1 VFLNDRLFRKSNSRS
16 PAMRNYS
23 EALAY
28 LNQFIS
34 YERTQPA
41 HYSPETLS
49 LDRVNQLLE
58 RLGRPDRSFR
68 SIHIAGTKGKGS
80 TAAMIESSLRAAGYR
95 TGLYTSP
102 HLHTFRERIRIDNEN
117 ITQEDFAASVDTLEP
132 HITAVE
138 GLTWF
143 EIVTAQA
150 FTQFAKSKIDVAVLE
165 VGLGGRFDATNVVTP
180 IVSVITS
187 LSLDHMNLLGNT
199 LEQIAF
205 EKAGIIKPR
214 VPIVSAP
221 QRLEAFDV
229 IRRVAR
235 LRAAPLTLVGRD
247 VIFERLS
254 ASLEGQGFQIVD
266 VPAGISPSGRDADH
280 DPPRACTFK
289 IPLLGSHQI
298 ANAAVAITALRI
310 ANEHGLLIGDDAIR
324 RGLFNVKWPGRLE
337 IVNREPLVVVDG
349 AHNGDSAQKLAT
361 ALPEV
366 FGIDDWT
373 VIIGISADKD
383 LSTILDALVPIA
395 SHIIVTRA
403 HNVRAADVESLAALV
418 SDRGQQPIVTSNVD
432 EAIVIALRHP
442 SPIIITGSLFTVADA
457 REAWAARSGVPLE
470 KDE

>member
-1 VFLNDRLFRKSNSRS
+1 
-16 PAMRNYS
+16 MRVYS

-49 LDRVNQLLE
+49 LDRVNQLLD

-117 ITQEDFAASVDTLEP
+117 ITQEDFAALVDALEP

-143 EIVTAQA
+143 EIVTALA
-150 FTQFAKSKIDVAVLE
+150 FTHFAQSKIDVAVLE

-199 LEQIAF
+199 IEQIAF
-205 EKAGIIKPR
+205 EKAGVIKLR
-214 VPIVSAP
+214 IPIVSAP
-221 QRLEAFDV
+221 QRPEAWDV

-247 VIFERLS
+247 VIFEKLS
-254 ASLEGQGFQIVD
+254 TSLEGQGFNIAD
-266 VPAGISPSGRDADH
+266 IPARTSTGGRDADDH
-280 DPPRACTFK
+280 PPRTCTFK
-289 IPLLGSHQI
+289 IPLLGSYQI
-298 ANAAVAITALRI
+298 GNAAVAITALRI
-310 ANEHGLLIGDDAIR
+310 ANERGLLISDDAIR

-337 IVNREPLVVVDG
+337 IVNREPLIVIDG
-349 AHNGDSAQKLAT
+349 AHNADSAQKLAA

-366 FGIDDWT
+366 FGIYEWT
-373 VIIGISADKD
+373 LIIGISADKD
-383 LSTILDALVPIA
+383 IPAILDALVPIA
-395 SHIIVTRA
+395 SRIIVTRA
-403 HNVRAADVESLAALV
+403 HNVRAADVETLGDLA
-418 SDRGQQPIVTSNVD
+418 SDRGRQPIIASNVD
-432 EAIVIALRHP
+432 EAISLALQHP

-457 REAWAARSGVPLE
+457 RAAWAARSGVPLE

>member
-1 VFLNDRLFRKSNSRS
+1 MFLNDRLFRKSNSRS
-16 PAMRNYS
+16 PVMRNYS
-23 EALAY
+23 KALAY

-49 LDRVNQLLE
+49 LDRVNQLLD

-199 LEQIAF
+199 IEQIAF

-254 ASLEGQGFQIVD
+254 ASLDGQEFQIVD
-266 VPAGISPSGRDADH
+266 VPAGRKSSDQGADYH
-280 DPPRACTFK
+280 PLRVSTFK
-289 IPLLGSHQI
+289 VPLLGSHQI
-298 ANAAVAITALRI
+298 TNAATTITALHAAHERGLPI
-310 ANEHGLLIGDDAIR
+310 SDEAIRAGLL
-324 RGLFNVKWPGRLE
+324 NVKWLGRLE
-337 IVNREPLVVVDG
+337 ILNHRPLLVVDG
-349 AHNGDSAQKLAT
+349 AHNADSAQKLAA

-366 FGIDDWT
+366 FGLDEWT
-373 VIIGISADKD
+373 LIIGISADKD
-383 LSTILDALVPIA
+383 LPAILDALVPIA

-418 SDRGQQPIVTSNVD
+418 SDRGQQPIVASNVD
-432 EAIVIALRHP
+432 EAIVIALQHQL
-442 SPIIITGSLFTVADA
+442 PIIVTGSLFTVADA
-457 REAWAARSGVPLE
+457 REAWAARSGVLLE